1 MRLISKQLICIS
13 IIILLVSVS
22 YTSAIRVSDKIP
34 IVNNQGEDDC
44 GCNEFSD
51 YDIVKLEKNLNKLES
66 SSKKS
71 LELSK
76 DFPILNKKIEKL
88 SYKISNIKEEFENE
102 PPNPILCIIY
112 IGMYLDIY
120 IILTIITPIIKLS
133 PFMTDEKWQN
143 FSSIVMAVIFET
155 LVLIIYHCNIGPYVP
170 TPFNLNN
177 ILTERNNLLLEIS
190 PIHHIFLL
198 FSLHHKEILMC
209 ALR

>member
-1 MRLISKQLICIS
+1 MKSIYKQLIGIG
-13 IIILLVSVS
+13 IITLLVGVS
-22 YTSAIRVSDKIP
+22 YASATGVDNKIP
-34 IVNNQGEDDC
+34 IVDNQYENDC
-44 GCNEFSD
+44 GCKKYSD
-51 YDIVKLEKNLNKLES
+51 AEIVKLEKNLNKLES

-177 ILTERNNLLLEIS
+177 ILTERNNLPLEI
-190 PIHHIFLL
+190 
-198 FSLHHKEILMC
+198 
-209 ALR
+209 